1 MKSVRPKTSK
11 TKTPKTASLSKTRG
25 RRRRSAPGV
34 KAGPSAARSKTRFPV
49 VLRAD
54 GCGVALYLAERAG
67 ATSEYVSSEYE
78 VRSSIR
84 LNGNRPKKRSTVGG
98 RRAVI
103 TEATCRALSTLGH
116 LQRVRILM
124 KLLDGPCTYAA
135 LQKVSKLKA
144 GPLYHHI
151 NQLRLSGLVLPK
163 QRDLYE
169 LTRGGRNLAL
179 VAIVAGSVARDV
191 RRRPLA

>member
-1 MKSVRPKTSK
+1 
-11 TKTPKTASLSKTRG
+11 
-25 RRRRSAPGV
+25 
-34 KAGPSAARSKTRFPV
+34 
-49 VLRAD
+49 
-54 GCGVALYLAERAG
+54 
-67 ATSEYVSSEYE
+67 
-78 VRSSIR
+78 
-84 LNGNRPKKRSTVGG
+84 
-98 RRAVI
+98 
-103 TEATCRALSTLGH
+103 
-116 LQRVRILM
+116 M

>member
-11 TKTPKTASLSKTRG
+11 TKTPKTAGLLKTGG
-25 RRRRSAPGV
+25 RRGRSAPGV
-34 KAGPSAARSKTRFPV
+34 KARPSAARSKTRFPV

-67 ATSEYVSSEYE
+67 TSADYVTSEYEMKSS
-78 VRSSIR
+78 V
-84 LNGNRPKKRSTVGG
+84 GVNRKGRNKRSTD
-98 RRAVI
+98 RKPRAVI